1 MQFKKGLGWKACYD
15 EERNLYTA
23 QTSWRGDYHLY
34 EINSEIWSQLGE
46 PGVDSDKLIH
56 SGRHLY
62 YSQDSPIGPPT
73 DMVID
78 ENYAELGTWTNIQ
91 KSGNVMS
98 EELTDIAVDLWEN
111 EETREQRNK
120 MKDCNNRI
128 QLVRLPEEHTSYLIR
143 TSFSLWKQ
151 KVPKPTKLSARM
163 ASEWAVPS
171 LLLMTL
177 WES

>member
-1 MQFKKGLGWKACYD
+1 MMQFKKGLGWKACYD

-78 ENYAELGTWTNIQ
+78 ENYAELGSWTNIQ
-91 KSGNVMS
+91 TSGNVMS

-111 EETREQRNK
+111 KETREQRKK
-120 MKDCNNRI
+120 MKAPNNRI
-128 QLVRLPEEHTSYLIR
+128 QLVRLR
-143 TSFSLWKQ
+143 KG
-151 KVPKPTKLSARM
+151 
-163 ASEWAVPS
+163 
-171 LLLMTL
+171 
-177 WES
+177 